1 MEFKK
6 REIKKPETSVVT
18 PDMNA
23 IENKKTSQSIVV
35 QIRSEL
41 FEYRQL
47 QSLALAFGHTYS
59 STNYQQAGRF
69 ALFVYP
75 LEEIGDPGK
84 VVQFWNNAL
93 KSINKQAYYSMHN
106 GVMNTPTVSDS
117 DDKPVEKTGGC
128 QSCAEKAKARA
139 AALKAAEEQKA
150 KAEKAENESV

>member
-6 REIKKPETSVVT
+6 REIKKPETPEVT
-18 PDMNA
+18 PDLNA
-23 IENKKTSQSIVV
+23 VENAKSTQSIVV
-35 QIRSEL
+35 QVRSEL

-47 QSLALAFGHTYS
+47 QTLALAFGHTYS

-69 ALFVYP
+69 ALFVYS

-93 KSINKQAYYSMHN
+93 RSINKKAYYSMHN
-106 GVMNTPTVSDS
+106 GVMNTPSVSDT
-117 DDKPVEKTGGC
+117 DDDPVKKTGGC
-128 QSCAEKAKARA
+128 QSCAEKARARA
-139 AALKAAEEQKA
+139 AALKAAEEQA